1 MCAVPCQCDVCA
13 PPPDY
18 ADYSDRCVL
27 QEMVHAAYSITGD
40 AHTTVTY
47 IKDTLEKTKDKH
59 DALQRIKDEAR
70 MWEHEEAR
78 SKVIEI
84 TMNEFTTSQFSKRT
98 ADRMVTANGGAL
110 KKTRVSHVCT
120 TSLSVR
126 ACSCLF
132 LCVRKERRAG
142 AVVVTHACCGA
153 GVHRVI
159 GRGDG

>member
-1 MCAVPCQCDVCA
+1 
-13 PPPDY
+13 
-18 ADYSDRCVL
+18 
-27 QEMVHAAYSITGD
+27 MVHAAYSITGD

-98 ADRMVTANGGAL
+98 TVRMVTANGGAL

-120 TSLSVR
+120 SLYAVPVSV
-126 ACSCLF
+126 CSCV
-132 LCVRKERRAG
+132 CVQHG
-142 AVVVTHACCGA
+142 AP
-153 GVHRVI
+153 VHWS
-159 GRGDG
+159 